1 MGGQL
6 PFLRH
11 SRNARSEEKPA
22 ISGAAV
28 WNATCFMYERHDW
41 NVTTIGTG
49 MRGEDESIR
58 FKIA

>member
-6 PFLRH
+6 PFPRH
-11 SRNARSEEKPA
+11 SRNAQCEEKPA

-28 WNATCFMYERHDW
+28 WNAACFMYERHNW
-41 NVTTIGTG
+41 NVTTVGTHA
-49 MRGEDESIR
+49 RDEDESIR